1 MSFLL
6 FCSTPAKKSK
16 EKSEQKGDQTNLDD
30 VVVGVTK
37 KKREPGPFLNR
48 IWPFLSHLLMHK

>member
-37 KKREPGPFLNR
+37 KERTRSFPK
-48 IWPFLSHLLMHK
+48 